1 MWPLHLAARSAAVS
15 SRLVALAFDDEE
27 NFPAVADAIIP
38 LLSPIE
44 NRGQFL
50 LTVAQ
55 DKQQRIFA
63 RFPRKVLELL
73 CKILPQRSRDW
84 PYNMGSALTAVLDH
98 DPILARDPKFA
109 ELRRR
114 EAQAG

>member
-1 MWPLHLAARSAAVS
+1 MCR
-15 SRLVALAFDDEE
+15 RLVALAFDDEE
-27 NFPAVADAIIP
+27 NFPAVADAVIP

-63 RFPRKVLELL
+63 GFPRKVLELL
-73 CKILPQRSRDW
+73 CKILPQQSRDW
-84 PYNMGSALTAVLDH
+84 RYNMRGVLTTILDN
-98 DPILARDPKFA
+98 DPALARNVKFA
-109 ELRRR
+109 DLRRR
-114 EAQAG
+114 EALAH